1 MDPDAEDHYAALGVR
16 DDAPADKI
24 EEAWKFGVLAFHP
37 DRFREGGQR
46 ERAEQITKRLN
57 AAWQTLGDPVA
68 RARYDRTRRNGA
80 SSSEPREAAPT
91 RSIPC
96 PTCSTVGRVPDH
108 GGRGTEVRCS
118 ACGERFRVVV
128 GAHLLDRPR
137 LSGPMW
143 RLRFTVPLGSSDG
156 RVLEQV
162 FRKMPQEL
170 SLAAG
175 ETVSVVFA
183 PKDGNPRY
191 LIRHAPGLD
200 MGWRVD

>member
-16 DDAPADKI
+16 DDAPAEQI
-24 EEAWKFGVLAFHP
+24 EDAWKFGVLAFHP
-37 DRFREGGQR
+37 DRFRAGEQR
-46 ERAEQITKRLN
+46 ERAERITKRLN
-57 AAWQTLGDPVA
+57 SAWQTLGDPVA
-68 RARYDRTRRNGA
+68 RARYDRTRRNGK
-80 SSSEPREAAPT
+80 SDAPPKVVAT

-96 PTCSTVGRVPDH
+96 PTCSTVGRIPDN
-108 GGRGTEVRCS
+108 GGRQTEVRCS
-118 ACGERFRVVV
+118 ACGERFAVII

-143 RLRFTVPLGSSDG
+143 RLRFTAPLRSDDG
-156 RVLEQV
+156 RIREQV

-170 SLAAG
+170 SLATG

-183 PKDGNPRY
+183 PKGTRPRY

>member
-1 MDPDAEDHYAALGVR
+1 VDPDAEDHYAALGVR
-16 DDAPADKI
+16 DDAPADAI

-37 DRFREGGQR
+37 DRFRQGGQR
-46 ERAEQITKRLN
+46 ERAERITKRLN

-68 RARYDRTRRNGA
+68 RA
-80 SSSEPREAAPT
+80 
-91 RSIPC
+91 
-96 PTCSTVGRVPDH
+96 
-108 GGRGTEVRCS
+108 
-118 ACGERFRVVV
+118 
-128 GAHLLDRPR
+128 R

-183 PKDGNPRY
+183 PKNGAPRY